1 MIQNNFVVNSSIN
14 IGINVTGIQSYNL
27 FGINYNIVQFRG
39 RQVNLITSL
48 SMILQSSSILY
59 TNIWLATL
67 NLYNFTNSIGNVT
80 VTSVFNATPFGVNLC
95 NLNGT
100 VLFI

>member
-1 MIQNNFVVNSSIN
+1 MIQNNFLVNSSIN

-67 NLYNFTNSIGNVT
+67 NLYNFINSIGNVT
-80 VTSVFNATPFGVNLC
+80 VKSVFNATPFGVNLC